1 MLENLIDIKEFELD
15 LDTGFDS
22 MFLDDPFEGL
32 EVEPPPSEAEI
43 IDRFIEGV
51 LQDKRLSHIDRE
63 RLETAARIIARGLS
77 GDPDVITAMEVL
89 ATGAELANTPLGWM
103 VTRYVKKCRK

>member
-1 MLENLIDIKEFELD
+1 MTDEETYPFGLAEIDFASI
-15 LDTGFDS
+15 
-22 MFLDDPFEGL
+22 DDPFEGV
-32 EVEPPPSEAEI
+32 EVEQPPTESEI
-43 IDRFIEGV
+43 IERFVDGV

-77 GDPDVITAMEVL
+77 GDPDAITAMEVL
-89 ATGAELANTPLGWM
+89 ATGTELANTPLGWV